1 MMQPVA
7 LTLVVLAFAG
17 LNPLATTNWIEIYPV
32 PTPPEA
38 LVYVEKTG
46 ICASE
51 DRIISQLPAV
61 FQIHREAVLRFI
73 TELGERYDQ
82 LLNVKF
88 RIVSNKGLA
97 HVIFRVKHLEPPIIG
112 QTLIGDA
119 LPLEV
124 EIDCRLASYPDFYMQ
139 AIILHELYH
148 TLGIGHIRNDVS
160 GDLMGGPI
168 AGVSRPVY
176 PTTLTL
182 YAIYLRYF
190 GGLSNAKTSIQ
201 LPSSIPYVQSRPF
214 NETIESLSQSLSWY
228 TTAYE
233 TLVTTMKNDITFL
246 QDKTYALGLRLN
258 KTESI
263 VSNMSSALA
272 GMSGRLSTAES
283 QLNNLGGEVSS
294 LKEGQRSISE
304 SLSGIKASLDRS
316 GREIELL
323 RGSLTALSTE
333 LEKQSRM
340 ITILSLVVLVLSA
353 AVPAVAVYFRRRGGG
368 ETLQSHPSHILG
380 DRSRNIHA
388 PCSWDFIHIL
398 LYVVNFLYEANAL
411 R

>member
-7 LTLVVLAFAG
+7 LTLVVLVFAG
-17 LNPLATTNWIEIYPV
+17 LNQLATTNWIEIYPV
-32 PTPPEA
+32 PTPPEV
-38 LVYVEKTG
+38 LIYVERTG
-46 ICASE
+46 ICTSE
-51 DRIISQLPAV
+51 DRIISQLPTV
-61 FQIHREAVLRFI
+61 FQIHRDAVLRFI

-82 LLNVKF
+82 LLDVKF
-88 RIVSNKGLA
+88 KIINSERAA
-97 HVIFRVKHLEPPIIG
+97 HVIFRAKKLEPPIIG
-112 QTLIGDA
+112 QTFIGDT

-124 EIDCRLASYPDFYMQ
+124 EIDCGLASYPDFYMQ

-168 AGVSRPVY
+168 SDVRRPVY

-214 NETIESLSQSLSWY
+214 SESIEYLSKQVESLSRDLSRY
-228 TTAYE
+228 MTAYE
-233 TLVTTMKNDITFL
+233 EAKQIIANDIASLRNDVVFL
-246 QDKTYALGLRLN
+246 RNTTEMLESRING
-258 KTESI
+258 TESK
-263 VSNMSSALA
+263 VDSL
-272 GMSGRLSTAES
+272 GS
-283 QLNNLGGEVSS
+283 QLSDVVTQVSNLGGEVSS

-323 RGSLTALSTE
+323 RGSLTALSAE
-333 LEKQSRM
+333 LEKQSRTV
-340 ITILSLVVLVLSA
+340 TILSLVVLVLSA

-368 ETLQSHPSHILG
+368 
-380 DRSRNIHA
+380 
-388 PCSWDFIHIL
+388 
-398 LYVVNFLYEANAL
+398 
-411 R
+411 